1 MRRREFIAIVGGA
14 TVGWPFAAHTQQS
27 TLPVIGFMGS
37 RSPDESADVV
47 EAFRGGV
54 MEGGVIEGQN
64 AVIEFRWAH
73 GDYGRLPSL
82 AADLVSRRVSVITA
96 LGGDPS
102 AIAAKAATSTIPI
115 VFAMSSDPVS
125 AGSSRALI
133 GPVATLRE

>member
-27 TLPVIGFMGS
+27 TLPVIGFMSS

-82 AADLVSRRVSVITA
+82 AADLVSSRLGDHSLGWRPLCDRGKGGHLDHSDRVRHV
-96 LGGDPS
+96 
-102 AIAAKAATSTIPI
+102 
-115 VFAMSSDPVS
+115 
-125 AGSSRALI
+125 
-133 GPVATLRE
+133 